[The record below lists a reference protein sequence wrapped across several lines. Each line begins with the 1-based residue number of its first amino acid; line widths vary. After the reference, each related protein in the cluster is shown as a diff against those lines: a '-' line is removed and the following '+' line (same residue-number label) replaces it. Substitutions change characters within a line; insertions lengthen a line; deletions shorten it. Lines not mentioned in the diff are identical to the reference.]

1 MVNAISAPETMPGV
15 ICGTMTFVRAFHGV
29 APRSIAASARFG
41 SSARIF
47 GITDRITYGI
57 QNAICASS
65 MVTYPFSTWK
75 VINSSI
81 NPIAVTIS
89 GFIIGRL
96 STCSMILRRT
106 FLELLSPIAAIVPTT
121 VEISVAST
129 ATLNVV

>member
-1 MVNAISAPETMPGV
+1 
-15 ICGTMTFVRAFHGV
+15 
-29 APRSIAASARFG
+29 
-41 SSARIF
+41 
-47 GITDRITYGI
+47 
-57 QNAICASS
+57 

-96 STCSMILRRT
+96 STCSMILRMI
-106 FLELLSPIAAIVPTT
+106 FLELLSPIAAIVPTN
-121 VEISVAST
+121 VEISVASI